1 MDVTLLL
8 NQSGAKGDKNVSR
21 ESTPASVTGAASTVP
36 STALPTPSPERASP
50 QRESERLNR
59 GRTPWNAGGYSLPLH
74 SESKAASNSAGAY
87 RWSSEQP
94 EPETAWCASV
104 SASIHSRH
112 GSSDSDMASARDLDL
127 QGRPQLTRTMTL
139 EHRQRP
145 SECIERRLPSWHERR
160 GTDER
165 WNMPWHKMSDSHSSL
180 SSYGSWQSR
189 CHSRMS
195 SVTTVSGGHHM
206 ASSLA
211 ELPILESKL
220 AEHHGGSETDRPM
233 SARSRT
239 RLSTTD
245 EAAEMEGPR
254 SPSDAVLNMKAPP
267 RYRAQADKSGHP
279 YFRASRL
286 LSSSS
291 SPRIHKRAISA
302 PDFAPPS
309 HSLRQG
315 YAVLPRPQQAMAI
328 SANGPR
334 NGRGASAAAPSA
346 VAEDGHGMTASCS
359 SPAGA
364 AAAEE
369 ECSASSGGEM
379 EDPRCMFV
387 VNCDTGS
394 QLRKAI
400 SHLFGRNKS
409 CTLKIPRPV
418 WVYYCRKHYQRIRYR
433 NAKTYPANQ
442 MELVKVQIRRLQT
455 WSDNN
460 KNKGRG
466 PFIKQWTL
474 SLRKR
479 EQNRLES
486 GKGGADAAYE
496 DQYAAQGG
504 CAVPDWIIHLL
515 GDGYST
521 ERMLDIAERLHKEIV
536 EGVLTQVPEI
546 EFLPDIV
553 DDDASKPA
561 RARRHNSSNTPK
573 RKASDLPALTR
584 QDSEPLYPDHQPP
597 DFDGKR
603 ARLASHELAPVPYG
617 RPVQTYMVPPRAPK
631 VVPQMHYAQPDYEA
645 PRFGSHF
652 QHSFN
657 TGAFYAN
664 ANSMPAARYPTAH
677 EAQLTL
683 PPLGMQIAAH
693 APSMPKQPRFAG
705 HMRSLHQRSASAFTP
720 GSRPLPASTRPSSS
734 GNTHQPRLDVGGGYQ
749 VTSHPHNLPAMGDV
763 QWKQQQQQQ
772 QQQQQHAEQAPQYP
786 QAWAHDY
793 GHGFAPQHAAFQ
805 HAPVYS
811 QPHHRPERTASSYSI
826 N

>member
-1 MDVTLLL
+1 
-8 NQSGAKGDKNVSR
+8 
-21 ESTPASVTGAASTVP
+21 
-36 STALPTPSPERASP
+36 
-50 QRESERLNR
+50 
-59 GRTPWNAGGYSLPLH
+59 
-74 SESKAASNSAGAY
+74 
-87 RWSSEQP
+87 
-94 EPETAWCASV
+94 
-104 SASIHSRH
+104 
-112 GSSDSDMASARDLDL
+112 
-127 QGRPQLTRTMTL
+127 MTL

-145 SECIERRLPSWHERR
+145 SECIERRLPPWNERR

-165 WNMPWHKMSDSHSSL
+165 SNLPRHKVSDSHSSQ

-220 AEHHGGSETDRPM
+220 AEHDGGSETDRPM

-245 EAAEMEGPR
+245 EAAEMEAPR
-254 SPSDAVLNMKAPP
+254 SPSDAVLNMKAPS
-267 RYRAQADKSGHP
+267 RYRSHAEKSGHHP
-279 YFRASRL
+279 YLRASRL
-286 LSSSS
+286 LSSS

-309 HSLRQG
+309 HSLRQA
-315 YAVLPRPQQAMAI
+315 YAVLPPPHHTMAV
-328 SANGPR
+328 SANGAR
-334 NGRGASAAAPSA
+334 NVRGASAAATST
-346 VAEDGHGMTASCS
+346 VAEDGNGVLPSCAS
-359 SPAGA
+359 PPGAG
-364 AAAEE
+364 EE
-369 ECSASSGGEM
+369 DGSASSGGEM

-460 KNKGRG
+460 KSKGRG

-479 EQNRLES
+479 EQNRLEN
-486 GKGGADAAYE
+486 GKGGPDGGYE

-504 CAVPDWIIHLL
+504 CAVPDWIINLL
-515 GDGYST
+515 GDGYTT
-521 ERMLDIAERLHKEIV
+521 ERMLDIAERLHREIV
-536 EGVLTQVPEI
+536 DGVLTQVPEI

-553 DDDASKPA
+553 DDDAGVSSKPA
-561 RARRHNSSNTPK
+561 RARRHNSSNAGSRTPK

-584 QDSEPLYPDHQPP
+584 QDSASGESLYPDHQAQ
-597 DFDGKR
+597 DFDDAASLGKR
-603 ARLASHELAPVPYG
+603 ARLASLAQHDLAPVSYG

-631 VVPQMHYAQPDYEA
+631 VVPQMHYSQNDYEVSSHA
-645 PRFGSHF
+645 QPRFGSQF

-657 TGAFYAN
+657 TGGFYAN
-664 ANSMPAARYPTAH
+664 GMASGRYPTGPDAP
-677 EAQLTL
+677 LTL
-683 PPLGMQIAAH
+683 PPLGIQMA
-693 APSMPKQPRFAG
+693 MPKPPRFAG

-720 GSRPLPASTRPSSS
+720 GSRPVPASTRPSSS
-734 GNTHQPRLDVGGGYQ
+734 GNSHQPRLDVGGYEAP
-749 VTSHPHNLPAMGDV
+749 SHPHNLPAMNHAH
-763 QWKQQQQQQ
+763 WKQH
-772 QQQQQHAEQAPQYP
+772 QQQQQHAEQAQYA
-786 QAWAHDY
+786 QGWVQDY
-793 GHGFAPQHAAFQ
+793 AHGFGPQHAAFQ
-805 HAPVYS
+805 HAPVYTQS
-811 QPHHRPERTASSYSI
+811 HHRPERTVSSYSV